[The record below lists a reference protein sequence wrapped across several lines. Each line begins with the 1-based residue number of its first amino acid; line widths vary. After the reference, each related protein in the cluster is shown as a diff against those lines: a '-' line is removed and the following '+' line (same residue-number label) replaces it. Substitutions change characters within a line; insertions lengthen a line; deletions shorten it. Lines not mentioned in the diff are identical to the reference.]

1 MHILKQTVLALVL
14 IAITIAGWVYYVPSA
29 AVVLERA
36 GLLDLLGIEPPEA
49 QAAEGRSRRGGGDT
63 KILVAAVE
71 HRALAD
77 QITAIG
83 DGQALRMVTVRG
95 ETSGRI
101 DEVGLESGQRVEAG
115 SIVAQLDDRAEHI
128 AMDRAQIMLDD
139 AQADLDR
146 LSRLADTGAVTSVS
160 LQDAELA
167 LRTAELEVAQ
177 AEYDLEQRIIRAPI
191 SGWVGFID
199 LEIGQRI
206 AAQDPLVII
215 TDRSKILIEF
225 RVPERVIGQLTI
237 GQRIEV
243 TPLAMRGTTLL
254 GEVSAIDTVVDRAS
268 RTLRVQGRLDNDDD
282 LLRSG
287 MAFSVAMAFPGETLP
302 AIDPLSLQ
310 WSREGSFVWVVR
322 EGVVQRVPVTI
333 RQRNR
338 DIVMVEGELEEGE
351 QVVTEGLQT
360 LRPGAP
366 VSVENAPASAE
377 QTEHRNVAE
386 SGMRN
391 L

>member
-1 MHILKQTVLALVL
+1 MHILKQLFFALAL
-14 IAITIAGWVYYVPSA
+14 IAVTFAGWVYYVPSA
-29 AVVLERA
+29 TAVLERA
-36 GLLDLLGIEPPEA
+36 GLLDLVGIEPPEA
-49 QAAEGRSRRGGGDT
+49 QAAEGRSTRGGGDA
-63 KILVAAVE
+63 KVLVAPVE
-71 HRALAD
+71 YRALAD

-101 DEVGLESGQRVEAG
+101 DEIGVESGQRVEVG
-115 SIVAQLDDRAEHI
+115 SIVAKLDDRAERI
-128 AMDRAQIMLDD
+128 AADRAQIMYDD
-139 AQADLDR
+139 ARADLDR
-146 LSRLADTGAVTSVS
+146 LTRLADTGAITSVS

-167 LRTAELEVAQ
+167 LRTAELEVVQ

-191 SGWVGFID
+191 SGWVGLID

-206 AAQDPLVII
+206 AAQDPLAVI
-215 TDRSKILIEF
+215 TDRSKIQIEF
-225 RVPERVIGQLTI
+225 RVPERVIGQLSI
-237 GQRIEV
+237 GQPIEV
-243 TPLAMRGTTLL
+243 TPLAMRGMTLL

-268 RTLRVQGRLDNDDD
+268 RTLRVQGRLDNDQD

-322 EGVVQRVPVTI
+322 DGVVQRVPVTI
-333 RQRNR
+333 RQRNT
-338 DIVMVEGELEEGE
+338 DIVLVDGQLEEGE

-377 QTEHRNVAE
+377 QTEHRSVAE
-386 SGMRN
+386 SGLRK